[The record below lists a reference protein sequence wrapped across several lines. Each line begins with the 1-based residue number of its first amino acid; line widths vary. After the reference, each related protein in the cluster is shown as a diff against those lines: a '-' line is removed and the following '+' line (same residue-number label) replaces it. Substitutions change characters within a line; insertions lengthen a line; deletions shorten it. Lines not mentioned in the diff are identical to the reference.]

1 MLEQVSNFQAVKKAP
16 FEAQSSI
23 TQAKNVAQQNQPQ
36 NQSNEVDFKTALQ
49 KSIQNQK
56 SNPKDTPATQNPT
69 NAKNPTQSL
78 HDKQEKSILGSANPL
93 AHKNATKN
101 HKNIANNANFD
112 IFEQDELQ
120 KALQKNTLSNPS
132 KIANT
137 DGLESF
143 MADKKNSANSLAK
156 NALLQEKIDPKNA
169 LESNGKTNPKTLA
182 NTLNSLSNNASKA
195 LPKSSEFDNI
205 SEVSEED
212 FLPNEKDTNAKTLLQ
227 SQNLGK
233 ESIKKDLNQMAK
245 QKEQKE
251 TFLSKI
257 MQNQQD
263 DKAESNAD
271 TKTSAIK
278 NAQEPL
284 VTKNDDNAD
293 ELDFV
298 SPFGNAQNLASTN
311 AQASTQSNMQPNAQG
326 QNPKS
331 LQTPLNSQ
339 NPTLENVANKA
350 KELGL
355 NPSKLSYKEEEEETF
370 ATKNLKAKSSANKSN
385 ASNASNQTNGI
396 KTYFDSENAEE
407 LRPIFDL
414 LESFDARNAQKRR
427 AMQTNTSKTKYIQNG
442 EDKIAVIERS
452 KSLPKSI
459 TAQRI
464 KNERQ
469 EKIFEQ
475 IQKDLLAGKEL
486 NLSQIELELSKLE
499 NELFD
504 DKTQNPNPLK
514 IAPKATTKPNLAS
527 QNTSPT
533 NLSAVASTAL
543 SSKQLNGDSNN
554 KNGSKNKET
563 RESKEAKTQSDNA
576 KNPSKITGEPLNAT
590 TLESSADKAQ
600 SMPAFA
606 QNELEQ
612 NAQNLNETAIAK
624 QAQKQESTE
633 SKAESKNEAKTL
645 ASTASSTSALK
656 ADSRTSNINP
666 REALSSFVQQF
677 EQEIKRFKPPMRQI
691 SMELSPKELG
701 NIELTITQ
709 RGNSLHIS
717 VVSNPQAL
725 QLFAQNH
732 NDLRQNLL
740 NAGFEG
746 VDLSFSSNGG
756 NSGNGSNS
764 NNGEQNSDNNG
775 ENRQNLA
782 DSSTTNPLDSQIT
795 QMEITLPRYA

>member
-23 TQAKNVAQQNQPQ
+23 NQAKNVAQQNQPL

-69 NAKNPTQSL
+69 NAKNPAQSL
-78 HDKQEKSILGSANPL
+78 RDKQEKSILGSANPL

-101 HKNIANNANFD
+101 HKNIASNANFD

-120 KALQKNTLSNPS
+120 KVLQKNTLSNPT

-137 DGLESF
+137 NGLESF
-143 MADKKNSANSLAK
+143 MADKKNSANTLAK
-156 NALLQEKIDPKNA
+156 NTLLQEKINPKNA
-169 LESNGKTNPKTLA
+169 LESDDNTNPKTLA

-195 LPKSSEFDNI
+195 LPKSSENGEFEN
-205 SEVSEED
+205 ED
-212 FLPNEKDTNAKTLLQ
+212 FLLNDEGDKAQILSQ

-233 ESIKKDLNQMAK
+233 ESIKKDLNQMAR

-257 MQNQQD
+257 MQNQQS
-263 DKAESNAD
+263 DKTEPNANTNAIQD
-271 TKTSAIK
+271 TKEAI
-278 NAQEPL
+278 A
-284 VTKNDDNAD
+284 TKNDDNAD
-293 ELDFV
+293 EIDFV
-298 SPFGNAQNLASTN
+298 SPFGDVQNLN
-311 AQASTQSNMQPNAQG
+311 AQASTKSTIQPNTQT

-370 ATKNLKAKSSANKSN
+370 ATKSLKAKSSANKGN

-427 AMQTNTSKTKYIQNG
+427 AMQTNASKTKYIQNG

-452 KSLPKSI
+452 KNLPKSI

-504 DKTQNPNPLK
+504 DKTQNLNPLK

-533 NLSAVASTAL
+533 NLSAVASATL
-543 SSKQLNGDSNN
+543 STKQLNGDSNN

-756 NSGNGSNS
+756 NSGNSNS

>member
-23 TQAKNVAQQNQPQ
+23 NQAKNVAQQNQPQ

-56 SNPKDTPATQNPT
+56 SNPKNTPATQNPT
-69 NAKNPTQSL
+69 NAKNPAQSL
-78 HDKQEKSILGSANPL
+78 HDKQEKNILGSANPL

-120 KALQKNTLSNPS
+120 KVLQKNTLSNPS

-137 DGLESF
+137 NGLESF
-143 MADKKNSANSLAK
+143 MTDKKNSANILAK
-156 NALLQEKIDPKNA
+156 NALLQEKIKPKNA
-169 LESNGKTNPKTLA
+169 LESNDNTNPKTLA

-195 LPKSSEFDNI
+195 LPKSSENGEFEN
-205 SEVSEED
+205 ED
-212 FLPNEKDTNAKTLLQ
+212 FLLNDEDAKAQILSQ

-233 ESIKKDLNQMAK
+233 ESIKKDLNQMAR

-257 MQNQQD
+257 MQNQQS
-263 DKAESNAD
+263 DKAEPNAN
-271 TKTSAIK
+271 TNAIQDAK
-278 NAQEPL
+278 ETIT
-284 VTKNDDNAD
+284 TKNDDNA
-293 ELDFV
+293 ENLDFANA
-298 SPFGNAQNLASTN
+298 FGNVQNLN
-311 AQASTQSNMQPNAQG
+311 AQASTKPNMQPNAQT

-355 NPSKLSYKEEEEETF
+355 NPSKLSYKEEEEDTF

-427 AMQTNTSKTKYIQNG
+427 AMQTNASKTKYIQNG

-452 KSLPKSI
+452 KNLPKSI

-504 DKTQNPNPLK
+504 DKTQNLNPLK

-527 QNTSPT
+527 QTTSPT
-533 NLSAVASTAL
+533 NLSAVASATL
-543 SSKQLNGDSNN
+543 STKQLNGDSNN

-756 NSGNGSNS
+756 NSGNSNS

>member
-16 FEAQSSI
+16 FEAQPSI
-23 TQAKNVAQQNQPQ
+23 TQAKNVAQQNQTQ
-36 NQSNEVDFKTALQ
+36 NQPNEVDFKTALQ
-49 KSIQNQK
+49 QSIQNQK
-56 SNPKDTPATQNPT
+56 SAPKDTPTTPSAT
-69 NAKNPTQSL
+69 NAKIPTQSTQA
-78 HDKQEKSILGSANPL
+78 KGILSNANPL
-93 AHKNATKN
+93 AHKNNLKN
-101 HKNIANNANFD
+101 PTNTPNNANFD
-112 IFEQDELQ
+112 IFEQNELQ
-120 KALQKNTLSNPS
+120 KALQKGNLSSASKNPN
-132 KIANT
+132 ANEL
-137 DGLESF
+137 DSF
-143 MADKKNSANSLAK
+143 VAKNNANSLAK

-169 LESNGKTNPKTLA
+169 LESNNKANPKTLA

-195 LPKSSEFDNI
+195 LPKSSEMDNI
-205 SEVSEED
+205 SEGD
-212 FLPNEKDTNAKTLLQ
+212 FLPNEKDTNAQTLLQ

-233 ESIKKDLNQMAK
+233 ESIKKDLNQMAR

-257 MQNQQD
+257 MQNQQG

-284 VTKNDDNAD
+284 ATKNDDNAD

-311 AQASTQSNMQPNAQG
+311 AQASINSNMQSNAQG

-355 NPSKLSYKEEEEETF
+355 NPSKLSYKDDEDFTQ
-370 ATKNLKAKSSANKSN
+370 NLKSKSSANKSN

-396 KTYFDSENAEE
+396 KTYFDSDNAEE

-414 LESFDARNAQKRR
+414 LESFDARNAKKRKS
-427 AMQTNTSKTKYIQNG
+427 MQTSTSKTSIKYIQNG

-452 KSLPKSI
+452 KNLPKSV
-459 TAQRI
+459 TTQRI

-504 DKTQNPNPLK
+504 DKTQNLNPLK
-514 IAPKATTKPNLAS
+514 IAPKANTKPNLTS
-527 QNTSPT
+527 QATSPS
-533 NLSAVASTAL
+533 NLSIAASTAL
-543 SSKQLNGDSNN
+543 SSKQLNGDSKD

-563 RESKEAKTQSDNA
+563 RESKEVKTQGDSTKNA
-576 KNPSKITGEPLNAT
+576 SKITSEPLNQNA
-590 TLESSADKAQ
+590 LESNTEKAQ
-600 SMPAFA
+600 NMPAFA

-612 NAQNLNETAIAK
+612 NAQNLNEATIAK
-624 QAQKQESTE
+624 QAQKQESSE

-645 ASTASSTSALK
+645 ASGASSTNALK

-701 NIELTITQ
+701 NIEITITQ
-709 RGNSLHIS
+709 RGNNLHIS

-740 NAGFEG
+740 NAGFDG

-756 NSGNGSNS
+756 NGSNANS
-764 NNGEQNSDNNG
+764 NNGEQNSENNG

-782 DSSTTNPLDSQIT
+782 NSSNTNPLDSQIT